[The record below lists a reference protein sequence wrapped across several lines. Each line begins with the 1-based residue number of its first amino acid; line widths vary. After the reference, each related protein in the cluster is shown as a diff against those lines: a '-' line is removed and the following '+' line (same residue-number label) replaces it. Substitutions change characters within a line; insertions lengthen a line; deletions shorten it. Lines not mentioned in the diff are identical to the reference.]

1 MLKKRAKYVAVSA
14 AGVLGLSLGL
24 AACGGGDGGGSSS
37 ANTLTIVAEDP
48 IDHLDP
54 QRIYVGETISHTT
67 RLVYRKLLS
76 NPASTDPKVS
86 SKPIP
91 DLATDEGT
99 STDGAKTWSFTIKD
113 GVKWEDDSE
122 ITCEDFAYGASR
134 NFAAD
139 ELTGGPGFYL
149 TAKLALKGEYPGPY
163 AATPEQQADF
173 DQAVTCDGKTITYKF
188 KTPWPDFPLAISSL
202 HMMDPYKKSFD
213 KGAKNDDKI
222 FSNGPYK
229 VDTWNAQKGGTLVRN
244 DAYDPETD
252 DKSLREAK
260 PDKIVFKF
268 GEKASTIY
276 EKLFSDSPDSQAT
289 IVSGSRVPPEFFP
302 RLTEAGVK
310 DRYVQVQSPYV
321 DYLVPNQNQ
330 MKDPN
335 VRKALAQ
342 ATDVE
347 SWIAAGGGEKAYTPA
362 DSVVNPAVPGYVAN
376 PAYKDRNLK
385 GDPAAAKKTLADA
398 GVKTPYPITFSYP
411 QSDTLDKQAAALEE
425 GWKAAGFEVTLDPLG
440 DVYYSNI
447 QKPSNKAD
455 VMWGGWGADWGSAMT
470 VTAALFDSRQIEKT
484 TNGQNYGNYKNP
496 AVDKLFDQAANSA
509 TIEEQNKFLQ
519 EADAV
524 MGEDVAYIPLEIATF
539 NWVYGSKVKGFIT
552 TDASSS
558 YPDLATIDVED

>member
-14 AGVLGLSLGL
+14 ASVLGLSLGL
-24 AACGGGDGGGSSS
+24 AACGGGDGGDSGSKG
-37 ANTLTIVAEDP
+37 LTIVSEDP
-48 IDHLDP
+48 WDHLDP

-67 RLVYRKLLS
+67 RTVYRKLLS
-76 NPASTDPKVS
+76 SPSSSDPKVS

-99 STDGAKTWSFTIKD
+99 SKDGAKTWSFTVKD
-113 GVKWEDDSE
+113 GVKWEDGSD

-163 AATPEQQADF
+163 SATPAQQADF
-173 DQAVTCDGKTITYKF
+173 DKAVTCDGKTITYKF
-188 KTPWPDFPLAISSL
+188 KSPWPDFPLAISQL
-202 HMMDPYKKSFD
+202 HMMDPYKESVD
-213 KGAKNDDKI
+213 KGAKNDDVI

-229 VDTWNAQKGGTLVRN
+229 VKNWNAQKGGTLVRN
-244 DAYDPETD
+244 AEYDPKTD
-252 DKSLREAK
+252 DKSLREAL
-260 PDKIVFKF
+260 PESITVKF
-268 GEKASTIY
+268 GEKAATSY
-276 EKLFSDSPDSQAT
+276 EKLFSDSPDSQNT
-289 IVSGSRVPPEFFP
+289 IVSATRVPPEFYP

-330 MKDPN
+330 MKDPK
-335 VRKALAQ
+335 VRKALAL
-342 ATDVE
+342 ATNVE

-362 DSVVNPAVPGYVAN
+362 DSIVNPAVPGYVAN
-376 PAYKDRNLK
+376 PAYKDRDLK
-385 GDPAAAKKTLADA
+385 GDPAGAKKLLAEA
-398 GVKTPYPITFSYP
+398 GAKTPYPITFTYP
-411 QSDTLDKQAAALEE
+411 QSDTADKQASALVE
-425 GWKAAGFEVTLDPLG
+425 GWEAAGFKVTLDPLG

-470 VTAALFDSRQIEKT
+470 VTAALFDSRQIQKN

-496 AVDKLFDQAANSA
+496 KVDKLFDQAGSSA

-519 EADAV
+519 EADAT
-524 MGEDVAYIPLEIATF
+524 MGEDVAYIPLEISTF
-539 NWVYGSKVKGFIT
+539 NWVYGSKVKGFTT

-558 YPDLATIDVED
+558 FPDLATIDVED